1 VKTGLR
7 FDWYSILSHSFFNT
21 ITDDLFLEVEKKL
34 GFKRPNKARELS
46 LRRLIKQVLSSLYSS
61 FYSFPIGS
69 VWVSYPLGSKSYSA
83 KKPQL
88 VSHNYDYAHCLFTV
102 LNERKWLKVVGS
114 KNQVAHTRIQV
125 AGGLRKLFEEQ
136 GFKWSKQEPKPIG
149 ELVQVRDRKLDKNKS
164 TRQRPVW
171 KKVDMPP
178 PNEPLVHKYQQDLF
192 EFNSFL
198 SQHCVS
204 LNLTNDQLFEIG
216 KEIKEKQTKK
226 KKDHKNWMVET
237 EEENKVGHLDLSRV
251 QLRRIFSRNSL
262 SKHGRFYGGW
272 WQTIPSEYRPHILI
286 DGKKTVEV
294 DFSGMSLRIL
304 YGMNKVPYKGNKDI
318 YDLSDNT
325 NEGRR
330 WKFEKTGK
338 QRELIKRYINALLN
352 DESGKFRLSDEEHKE
367 LGFTSYAI
375 KKRFLKVHAPV
386 ADLINA
392 GVGLET
398 QFYDSEIAMD
408 VMKFFMADGIPVLPI
423 HDSFI
428 IRAGFWQHLEK
439 AMQTAFQERFGNCI
453 SVSQDGFPK
462 LPEHFGM
469 SGEDLASINKDDRK
483 LYEVDVDKLYT
494 EECSL
499 MDGYVD
505 GWRLAN

>member
-1 VKTGLR
+1 MKTGLR
-7 FDWYSILSHSFFNT
+7 FDWYSILSHSFFDI
-21 ITDDLFLEVEKKL
+21 ITDDLFSEVEIKR
-34 GFKRPNKARELS
+34 GFEKPNKAREQS

-69 VWVSYPLGSKSYSA
+69 AWVSYPLGSKSYSA

-102 LNERKWLKVVGS
+102 LSERKWLKVVES

-136 GFKWSKQEPKPIG
+136 GFKWSKQEPKPLA
-149 ELVQVRDRKLDKNKS
+149 ELVQVRDRELDKNKS
-164 TRQRPVW
+164 TKQRPVW
-171 KKVDMPP
+171 KRVDMPLP
-178 PNEPLVHKYQQDLF
+178 DEPLVHKYQQDLF

-226 KKDHKNWMVET
+226 KKDQKNWFVET
-237 EEENKVGHLDLSRV
+237 EEENKVGHLDLSRI

-272 WQTIPSEYRPHILI
+272 WQTIPSEYRPYILI

-294 DFSGMSLRIL
+294 DFSGIGLRIL
-304 YGMNKVPYKGNKDI
+304 YGMNNVPYKGNTDI

-325 NEGRR
+325 NEGIR
-330 WKFEKTGK
+330 WKFCKTSK

-352 DESGKFRLSDEEHKE
+352 DESGRFRLSDEEHEK

-375 KKRFLKVHAPV
+375 KKRFLKVHSPV

-428 IRAGFWQHLEK
+428 IRVGFWQHLEK
-439 AMQTAFQERFGNCI
+439 AMQTAFQERFGSYI
-453 SVSQDGFPK
+453 PLTQDGSM
-462 LPEHFGM
+462 LPGHFGM
-469 SGEDLASINKDDRK
+469 SDEDLASINKNDS
-483 LYEVDVDKLYT
+483 KLYT
-494 EECSL
+494 LDAEKLYSEECSF

>member
-1 VKTGLR
+1 METGLR
-7 FDWYSILSHSFFNT
+7 FDWYSILSHSFFDI
-21 ITDDLFLEVEKKL
+21 ITDDLCSEVEITL
-34 GFKRPNKARELS
+34 GFEKPNKARQRS

-69 VWVSYPLGSKSYSA
+69 AWVSYPLGGKHYSA

-102 LNERKWLKVVGS
+102 LSERKWLKVVES

-136 GFKWSKQEPKPIG
+136 GFKWSKQEPKPLA
-149 ELVQVRDRKLDKNKS
+149 ELVQVRDRELDKNKS
-164 TRQRPVW
+164 TKQRPVW
-171 KKVDMPP
+171 KRVDMPLP
-178 PNEPLVHKYQQDLF
+178 DEPLVYEYQQDLF

-204 LNLTNDQLFEIG
+204 LNLSNDQLSEIG
-216 KEIKEKQTKK
+216 KKISEKQTKER
-226 KKDHKNWMVET
+226 KDQKNWLVET
-237 EEENKVGHLDLSRV
+237 EEENKVAHLDLSRI
-251 QLRRIFSRNSL
+251 QLRRIFSRNNL

-272 WQTIPSEYRPHILI
+272 WQTIPSKYRPYLFI

-304 YGMNKVPYKGNKDI
+304 YGMNNVPYKGNKDI

-330 WKFEKTGK
+330 WKFEKTSG
-338 QRELIKRYINALLN
+338 QRKLIKTYINALLN
-352 DESGKFRLSDEEHKE
+352 DESGRFRLSDEEHEK

-375 KKRFLKVHAPV
+375 KKRFLKVHSPV

-428 IRAGFWQHLEK
+428 IRVGFWQHLEK

-469 SGEDLASINKDDRK
+469 SDEDLASINKDDRK